1 MVIFDTN
8 IFIYAG
14 NGSIDI
20 SKFEGL
26 EACYASIS
34 VIEALGFQQITAAEQ
49 RALQRLFEA
58 YENVDLSQS
67 IIEQAVKLRQ
77 DRKMSLGDAIV
88 AATALEHDLT
98 LWTANTDDFQHIE
111 GLKLLNPLR

>member
-8 IFIYAG
+8 VFIYAG

-20 SKFEGL
+20 SKLEGL

-34 VIEALGFQQITAAEQ
+34 MIEALGFQQITAAEQ

-58 YENVDLSQS
+58 YENIDLSQS
-67 IIEQAVKLRQ
+67 IIEEAIKLRQ
-77 DRKMSLGDAIV
+77 NKKMSLGDSII

-98 LWTANTDDFQHIE
+98 LWTANTDDFRHIE
-111 GLKLLNPLR
+111 GLKLLNPLQ